1 MASLIRWNPM
11 RDLMKLNEHLNKYFD
26 RFLEE
31 FGEGRESPEY
41 GYCSAPPMESFRQNG
56 SFVVK
61 MDIPGVDPKD
71 VHLTVE
77 EGCLTIEGERRRPAG
92 LDGSMVWEEEVCY
105 GPFRRT
111 LHVPRGIKADQ
122 IKATY
127 HDGVLEVTAP
137 VEEKY
142 LPKKIEVQVEK

>member
-1 MASLIRWNPM
+1 
-11 RDLMKLNEHLNKYFD
+11 MKLNEHLNKYFD

-31 FGEGRESPEY
+31 FGESGESLEH

-77 EGCLTIEGERRRPAG
+77 EGCLTVEGDRQRPAD
-92 LDGSMVWEEEVCY
+92 LEGSMVWKEEVCY

-111 LHVPRGIKADQ
+111 LQVPRGIKADQ

-127 HDGVLEVTAP
+127 HDGVLEIAAP

-142 LPKKIEVQVEK
+142 LPKKIEIEVEK